1 MKKTLAQ
8 KKTERC
14 EKKNEKLFLF
24 TVMSLNTLEKKKLLL
39 LQMQQT
45 NQLRNIECLFWNYK
59 ALKYCNH
66 KSEDLCTKVLSR
78 RNITHIA

>member
-24 TVMSLNTLEKKKLLL
+24 TVMSLNTLEKKKTTSA
-39 LQMQQT
+39 T
-45 NQLRNIECLFWNYK
+45 NATN
-59 ALKYCNH
+59 
-66 KSEDLCTKVLSR
+66 
-78 RNITHIA
+78 